1 MKTGDSRNA
10 ATRNR
15 QIRQEALRDQ
25 LQSQGHVQ
33 HVIDIIG
40 KLATESVDL
49 DRDMVNRYKIV
60 LETKLKL
67 INKYLPDLK
76 AVEVTGEGGGPV
88 EHDHFLDIESA
99 LAVLNEHGIDTSSL

>member
-1 MKTGDSRNA
+1 MADSRNA

-15 QIRQEALRDQ
+15 QIRQQALRDQ
-25 LQSQGHVQ
+25 LQSQKHVE
-33 HVIDIIG
+33 HVIDIAD
-40 KLATESVDL
+40 KLSNESIRL
-49 DRDMVNRYKIV
+49 DREIVNRYKIV

>member
-1 MKTGDSRNA
+1 MADSRNA

-25 LQSQGHVQ
+25 LQTQGHLQ
-33 HVIDIIG
+33 HVIDISG
-40 KLATESVDL
+40 KLSDEAINL
-49 DRDMVNRYKIV
+49 DREIVNRYKIV

-88 EHDHFLDIESA
+88 EHDHHIDLESA
-99 LAVLNEHGIDTSSL
+99 LAVLNEHGVDTSHL